1 VQNVQLVSWSFLV
14 SLFLQFVCIGGIFE
28 KLGVGFLSGLDLT
41 ICTIFK
47 DAIFIYKSIK
57 RAQAKLHSKLL
68 NPPGKPN
75 NL

>member
-1 VQNVQLVSWSFLV
+1 MFSWSVGPSWFLSFS
-14 SLFLQFVCIGGIFE
+14 SLCALAE
-28 KLGVGFLSGLDLT
+28 SLENWAVGFLSGLDLT
-41 ICTIFK
+41 ISTIFK